1 MRINN
6 IIKHNLVEYAEYC
19 IKNKLSGSQSIKY
32 INRKNKSG
40 CRITLSCY
48 QRYKRNYQQNKKIN
62 EIREFENNISKSL
75 VNCKKNLLN
84 NIDDVYNVLK
94 LSYKDRKRASNIL
107 SDVLIEMDDICLMS
121 EVSYQR
127 EISLRNE
134 QWLKL
139 QLMYGKFIEDYMR
152 SKKLFD
158 VDFASKSTEVIEEIE
173 IELQKLENQYR
184 TTPFE

>member
-1 MRINN
+1 M
-6 IIKHNLVEYAEYC
+6 
-19 IKNKLSGSQSIKY
+19 
-32 INRKNKSG
+32 
-40 CRITLSCY
+40 
-48 QRYKRNYQQNKKIN
+48 
-62 EIREFENNISKSL
+62 
-75 VNCKKNLLN
+75 
-84 NIDDVYNVLK
+84 K

-107 SDVLIEMDDICLMS
+107 SDVLLEMDDICLMS

-158 VDFASKSTEVIEEIE
+158 VDFASKSTKAIEEIDK
-173 IELQKLENQYR
+173 ELQKLENQYR
-184 TTPFE
+184 TTSFE